1 MIQIHNLSKKYG
13 DTVIFENICCLLENH
28 HIYGL
33 TGSNGAGKSTLLNAI
48 AQPGSKDHG
57 TVRIDGIDSRIFK
70 SRFHFFYIPD
80 DREMFLN
87 LSGRE
92 YLSFIVKIYHQEEK
106 KSNETLRKL
115 SHAFG
120 LEQSLHERIDNYSS
134 GMRQKVFLIASFLSG
149 AGNLILDEPFNGL
162 DPESATA
169 LKEILAAYRNAGNL
183 ALLSL
188 HNRDLIA
195 DLCDDVIYI
204 DKQRN
209 ISHFTGADTAVHSQC
224 Q

>member
-48 AQPGSKDHG
+48 AQPGSIDHG

-92 YLSFIVKIYHQEEK
+92 YLSFIIKIYHQEKRNPMKHLEN
-106 KSNETLRKL
+106 SPTL
-115 SHAFG
+115 SAWN
-120 LEQSLHERIDNYSS
+120 SLYMSA
-134 GMRQKVFLIASFLSG
+134 LIT
-149 AGNLILDEPFNGL
+149 ILQ
-162 DPESATA
+162 
-169 LKEILAAYRNAGNL
+169 
-183 ALLSL
+183 
-188 HNRDLIA
+188 
-195 DLCDDVIYI
+195 V
-204 DKQRN
+204 
-209 ISHFTGADTAVHSQC
+209 
-224 Q
+224 